1 MVGTAIAAVLLI
13 CIFWMAGLSARKSE
27 NRGLSLSGR
36 GRRIAVVEIEGT
48 IYDSRRA
55 VKQIK
60 HYGEDNGIKA
70 LVLRIDSPGGG
81 VAASQEIYEAVRRV
95 REDGK
100 PVVASMGSVAAS
112 GGYYIACGA
121 DTIMAAPGTT
131 TGSIG
136 VIVELIDLEDLL
148 KKIGVRMDVVKSGP
162 YKDTGSPHRG
172 ITPEE
177 RRYLQSWI
185 DDAYG
190 QFVDMVAAERG
201 LDRPEVLKV
210 ADGRV
215 FTGKQALASGLVDT
229 LGYFEDAV
237 SLAGRMAG
245 IEGEPEIVRERPR
258 RISWLDLILEETKTL
273 LQNRGGYALKY
284 SWQAPF

>member
-1 MVGTAIAAVLLI
+1 MVGAAIAAVLLI
-13 CIFWMAGLSARKSE
+13 CIFWMAGLSTRKSE
-27 NRGLSLSGR
+27 TRGPSFSGR
-36 GRRIAVVEIEGT
+36 GRRVAVVEVEGT

-60 HYGEDNGIKA
+60 QYGKDSGIKA
-70 LVLRIDSPGGG
+70 LVMRIDSPGGG
-81 VAASQEIYEAVRRV
+81 VAASQEIYEAVRRF
-95 REDGK
+95 REEGK

-121 DTIMAAPGTT
+121 DTVMAAPGTT

-136 VIVELIDLEDLL
+136 VIVELIDVENLL
-148 KKIGVRMDVVKSGP
+148 KKIGVRIDVVKSGP
-162 YKDTGSPHRG
+162 YKDTGSPHRS
-172 ITPEE
+172 ITSEE

-185 DDAYG
+185 DDAFS
-190 QFVDMVAAERG
+190 QFVDRVAAERG
-201 LDRPEVLKV
+201 MDRREVLKV

-215 FTGKQALASGLVDT
+215 FTGRQALESGLVDT
-229 LGYFEDAV
+229 LGYFDDAV

-258 RISWLDLILEETKTL
+258 RITWLDLLLEETRTL

>member
-13 CIFWMAGLSARKSE
+13 CIFWMAGLSTRKSE
-27 NRGLSLSGR
+27 ARGPSFQGR
-36 GRRIAVVEIEGT
+36 GRRVAVVEIEGA
-48 IYDSRRA
+48 IYDSGRA

-60 HYGEDNGIKA
+60 HYGKDRGIKA

-95 REDGK
+95 REAGK

-136 VIVELIDLEDLL
+136 VIVELMDAENLL
-148 KKIGVRMDVVKSGP
+148 RKIGVRIDVVKSGP
-162 YKDTGSPHRG
+162 YKDTGSPHRS
-172 ITPEE
+172 ITPGE
-177 RRYLQSWI
+177 RRYLQAWI

-201 LDRPEVLKV
+201 MDKREILKV

-215 FTGKQALASGLVDT
+215 FTGRQALASGLVDT
-229 LGYFEDAV
+229 LGYFDDAV

-245 IEGEPEIVRERPR
+245 IEGEPEIVRERQR
-258 RISWLDLILEETKTL
+258 RITWLDLLLEETRTL